1 MIEFG
6 SGTVYISN
14 LEGVTS
20 PFGRING
27 VEIETTPTVEDEHV
41 YIPNIGDYEAA
52 IEGTCKLYKNALMYL
67 TGVSQLAIDMCPN
80 KKVVHL
86 AKHAKKRRA
95 RKKNLN
101 RAIYILEKEIEL

>member
-20 PFGRING
+20 PLGRING
-27 VEIETTPTVEDEHV
+27 AEIETTPTVEDEHA
-41 YIPNIGDYEAA
+41 YIPNIGEYEAT
-52 IEGTCKLYKNALMYL
+52 IEGICKLYKNALMHL

-80 KKVVHL
+80 RKVVHL

-101 RAIYILEKEIEL
+101 RAIYILEKEII

>member
-6 SGTVYISN
+6 SGTIYISN
-14 LEGVTS
+14 PDGTTS
-20 PFGRING
+20 PFGRINDA
-27 VEIETTPTVEDEHV
+27 EIETTSTVEDDPA
-41 YIPNIGDYEAA
+41 YIPYLGGYETT
-52 IEGTCKLYKNALMYL
+52 IEGICKFYKNALMYL

-80 KKVVHL
+80 RKVVHL

-101 RAIYILEKEIEL
+101 RAIYILEKEIE

>member
-6 SGTVYISN
+6 SGTIYISN
-14 LEGVTS
+14 PDGTTS

-27 VEIETTPTVEDEHV
+27 AEIETASTVEDDQV
-41 YIPNIGDYEAA
+41 YIPYIGDCETT
-52 IEGTCKLYKNALMYL
+52 IEGTCKFYKNALMYI

-80 KKVVHL
+80 RKVVHL
-86 AKHAKKRRA
+86 AKHANKRRA

-101 RAIYILEKEIEL
+101 RAIYILEKEIV

>member
-6 SGTVYISN
+6 SGTVYILNSD
-14 LEGVTS
+14 ETTS

-27 VEIETTPTVEDEHV
+27 AEIETTPTVEDEHV
-41 YIPNIGDYEAA
+41 YIPNIGDYEAT
-52 IEGTCKLYKNALMYL
+52 IEGICKFYKNALMYL

-80 KKVVHL
+80 RKVVHL

-101 RAIYILEKEIEL
+101 RAIYILEKEIE

>member
-20 PFGRING
+20 PLGRINSA
-27 VEIETTPTVEDEHV
+27 EIETTPTVEDEHV

-52 IEGTCKLYKNALMYL
+52 IEGICKLYKNALMYL

-80 KKVVHL
+80 RKVVHL

-101 RAIYILEKEIEL
+101 RAIYILEKEIE